1 MSEVQISNLNKSYY
15 GKQVL
20 FDFNLNLK
28 AGEVLGFFGPNGS
41 GKTTVIKILANLLMN
56 YEGEVFIDGKK
67 PSVLT
72 KKDVAYLPDIDF
84 LDEKWTVKECLNVFQ
99 TFYDDFDRNHAEDL
113 LKEFNIKKDA
123 YVRTLSKGTKEK
135 LQVILI
141 LARKAK
147 LYIFDEPIAGVDPVG
162 REIIFNLIKNNYH
175 KEATVILTTHLI
187 SDIEDVTNRVV
198 FISQGRKV
206 LDMTKEEIKAKY
218 GDISIDYLYR
228 ETFRNQG
235 GMR

>member
-84 LDEKWTVKECLNVFQ
+84 LDEKWTVKECLKVFQ
-99 TFYDDFDRNHAEDL
+99 TF
-113 LKEFNIKKDA
+113 
-123 YVRTLSKGTKEK
+123 
-135 LQVILI
+135 
-141 LARKAK
+141 
-147 LYIFDEPIAGVDPVG
+147 
-162 REIIFNLIKNNYH
+162 
-175 KEATVILTTHLI
+175 
-187 SDIEDVTNRVV
+187 
-198 FISQGRKV
+198 
-206 LDMTKEEIKAKY
+206 
-218 GDISIDYLYR
+218 
-228 ETFRNQG
+228 
-235 GMR
+235 